1 MSSMYIGALIYLE
14 AKNLEKKTCALI
26 PPSEVHG
33 LLTFLLLCKDR
44 SVIHA
49 YTSSWYI
56 YVNFVYWYLHHGFAG
71 VQDTGRQY
79 PAPMELV
86 V

>member
-1 MSSMYIGALIYLE
+1 MSSMYTGALIYLE
-14 AKNLEKKTCALI
+14 AKNLEKKTCDLI

-56 YVNFVYWYLHHGFAG
+56 CQFCL
-71 VQDTGRQY
+71 
-79 PAPMELV
+79 LV
-86 V
+86 SSPWICRGLTMC